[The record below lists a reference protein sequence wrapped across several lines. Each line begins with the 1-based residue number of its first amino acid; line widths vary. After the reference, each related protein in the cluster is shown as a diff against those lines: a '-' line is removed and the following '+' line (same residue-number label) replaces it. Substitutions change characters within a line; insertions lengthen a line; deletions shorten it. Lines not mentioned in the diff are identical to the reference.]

1 MNKKLCKKGIA
12 LILAAVMIL
21 GCAPKFAHADG
32 YDDTAPAY
40 EVETKTPTQT
50 EEENAT
56 ETQTEAPT
64 QASTE
69 APTEASTEAPVE
81 EQPETPVEEPEKST
95 EAPAEE
101 TSEDKTEETEAST
114 EASTEGSIES
124 VAESTEESTM
134 ASTEDPTEESTEES
148 AETPTEE
155 STDYLMEESTE
166 PSEETPTG
174 PTEEEPTEPVAAEY
188 SGEELTELDRIVPK
202 TRAADNT
209 VKANH
214 GAVKIYNYDY
224 DALVSRLTT
233 KYPGIFKSVP
243 VYSTSTHARIGTA
256 GANCVL
262 ITNATNHRQNSNS
275 GTTMKYLS
283 GATRSTSNWGQCLG
297 NFNSKEYFNVNGH
310 RAYCF
315 DITTSAT
322 AGSHVL
328 SSSLSEAGINVQ
340 TGANVI
346 ELAQVAKML
355 TENDYTLIVQNAS
368 TFAKAVSIPAFTD
381 PDRTWFSHGAVSIS
395 KNDVATLLR
404 DTTADGLAF
413 KRAMVQML
421 VWKKMN
427 AISLSDWMYSF
438 IADSGYYDKEGNWI
452 PYDTPT
458 LSGPIIGYAGII
470 DFDKMYQEG
479 KEAWE
484 EQKNST
490 TVDYEYQYELTVG
503 VPFSVPTADVENVK
517 KIVQAN
523 GNKIESSG
531 TVTVNVTSSGVTLTA
546 TQPLTNW
553 TEWLTTS
560 ESSNMIYSSKP
571 YDPGHSGDPRYAGT
585 GQFIVDVSE
594 MKFMRARVKAEIPTG
609 TVTITKSSANTT
621 VTNGNSCYS
630 LAGAKYGIYTDSACT
645 TLAKDASGS
654 NAILTTTANGSSNT
668 LTINAGTYYIKEISP
683 SPGYGLAA
691 GTYPVTVTYNGNVSL
706 SGSDSSI
713 FKEPPLDDPAA
724 IVIRKTAATAYSGA
738 DFDMS
743 GAQYTI
749 RYYAGQYTKDSLP
762 SAPAAVWVIETK
774 KVGNNY
780 LAYLKDG
787 FVIFGSPVY
796 GTDAS
801 GNYIIP
807 LGTLTIQET
816 KAPAGFTIEGST
828 MQLANGNGSD
838 ATDGIALFNLVDQNS
853 AATVIS
859 GNQADDTEEG
869 IQILQ
874 KETVAAVDV
883 KVVKTSD
890 DGNVSG
896 LSFTLSGTL
905 LAGGTYSE
913 TKKTDANGK
922 INFGK
927 VPYGTYTMT
936 ENLTEEQAQIY
947 LPNDPVSFTIDAD
960 TEDPYVVSFHNF
972 VPEIETDA
980 ADTES
985 GLNHIKA
992 DEKASVIDVVTYRNL
1007 IPGREYVV
1015 KGELYDKETGRSI
1028 GVTTETAFTPE
1039 KADGTVEVVFEFDAT
1054 EHAGK
1059 ALVAFEQLY
1068 YAGTRFA
1075 AHEDIDDDRQT
1086 IYVPEITTDAKDDAT
1101 GTHEGRCVEKVTIT
1115 DIVTYAGLEPG
1126 KEYTVKGILMDKA
1139 SGNALLVDG
1148 KEVTSEKTFTP
1159 EAVNGTVEI
1168 SFTFDST
1175 ALNGKTIVVF
1185 ETLYYEGMEVAVHAD
1200 INDENQAVVFPSIAT
1215 KASDSGNGS
1224 STLSGSRIR
1233 DKISYSGLTPGAK
1246 YVIVTRVYDK
1256 NAKNLLSVKK
1266 ESDFTPEKASG
1277 ATTVVIDVDTS
1288 SLEMHSLVVFEEIYL
1303 VTKDGRVLVAAHKDP
1318 NDKAQT
1324 LYVPGLLP
1332 KTGDESRLIVW
1343 GLMAASSLVGVFF
1356 ILKKLAGKKK
1366 KGDVD

>member
-1 MNKKLCKKGIA
+1 MNKKLLKQGIA

-32 YDDTAPAY
+32 YDDTAPTY
-40 EVETKTPTQT
+40 EAETGTPTQT
-50 EEENAT
+50 EEETAT

-64 QASTE
+64 QAPTE

-81 EQPETPVEEPEKST
+81 EQPEAPVEEPEEST
-95 EAPAEE
+95 EAPAGE

-114 EASTEGSIES
+114 KASTEASTESA
-124 VAESTEESTM
+124 AESTEERTM
-134 ASTEDPTEESTEES
+134 ASTEDSTTESTEE
-148 AETPTEE
+148 PTES
-155 STDYLMEESTE
+155 STEEFTE
-166 PSEETPTG
+166 PSEEAT
-174 PTEEEPTEPVAAEY
+174 TESPVEEPVAAEY
-188 SGEELTELDRIVPK
+188 SGEELTEMDQIIPK

-283 GATRSTSNWGQCLG
+283 GATRSTSNWGQCIG

-355 TENDYTLIVQNAS
+355 TENDYALIVQNAN

-503 VPFSVPTADVENVK
+503 VPFSVPAADVENVK

-546 TQPLTNW
+546 TRPLTNW

-645 TLAKDASGS
+645 TLAKDARG
-654 NAILTTTANGSSNT
+654 NDAILTTTANGSSNT
-668 LTINAGTYYIKEISP
+668 LTLNVGTYYIKEISP
-683 SPGYGLAA
+683 SSGYGLAT
-691 GTYPVTVTYNGNVSL
+691 GTYPVTVNYNGNVSL

-749 RYYAGQYTKDSLP
+749 RYYAGQYTKNSLP
-762 SAPAAVWVIETK
+762 SEPAATWVIETK
-774 KVGNNY
+774 KVGNSY

-787 FVIFGSPVY
+787 FVISGSPVY
-796 GTDAS
+796 GKDAS

-816 KAPAGFTIEGST
+816 KAPAGFTIEGSI
-828 MQLANGNGSD
+828 MQLMNGNGSD
-838 ATDGIALFNLVDQNS
+838 AVSGVALFNLVDQNS
-853 AATVIS
+853 AASVIS
-859 GNQADDTEEG
+859 SNQTDDTEDG

-874 KETVAAVDV
+874 KETVASQGV
-883 KVVKTSD
+883 KVLKTSD

-913 TKKTDANGK
+913 TKQTDANGK

-960 TEDPYVVSFHNF
+960 TEDPYVVSFHNS

-985 GLNHIKA
+985 GLNHIEA
-992 DEKASVIDVVTYRNL
+992 NATASVTDVVSFKNL
-1007 IPGREYVV
+1007 HPGKEFKLV
-1015 KGELYDKETGRSI
+1015 GEIYDRETGESI
-1028 GVTTETAFTPE
+1028 GVIAETTFTPE
-1039 KADGTVEVVFEFDAT
+1039 TADGTVEVVFEFDAS
-1054 EHAGK
+1054 EFGGK
-1059 ALVAFEQLY
+1059 TLVCFETLY
-1068 YAGTRFA
+1068 FKDTIIA
-1075 AHEDIDDDRQT
+1075 AHADIEDDRQT
-1086 IYVPEITTDAKDDAT
+1086 IFVPSITTDAKCDAT
-1101 GTHEGRCVEKVTIT
+1101 GTHEGAVSEKITVT
-1115 DIVTYAGLEPG
+1115 DLVHYSGLFPG
-1126 KEYTVKGILMDKA
+1126 KSYECEGVMYDRAT
-1139 SGNALLVDG
+1139 NEPLLVDG
-1148 KEVTSEKTFTP
+1148 KKVTANATFTP
-1159 EAVNGTVEI
+1159 EAEDGTVELT
-1168 SFTFDST
+1168 FTFDST
-1175 ALNGKTIVVF
+1175 ALNGKTVVVF
-1185 ETLYYEGMEVAVHAD
+1185 ETLYYEGVEVAVHAD
-1200 INDENQAVVFPSIAT
+1200 INDDNQAVVFPNIAT
-1215 KASDSGNGS
+1215 KASDSENGGA
-1224 STLSGSRIR
+1224 TLSGSRIR
-1233 DKISYSGLTPGAK
+1233 DKISYSGLTPRAK

-1256 NAKNLLSVKK
+1256 NAKALLGVKR
-1266 ESDFTPEKASG
+1266 ENNFTPEKASG
-1277 ATTVVIDVDTS
+1277 TTTVVIDVDTS

-1303 VTKDGRVLVAAHKDP
+1303 VTKDGRVLVATHKDP

-1332 KTGDESRLIVW
+1332 KTGDESRLVVW
-1343 GLMAASSLVGVFF
+1343 GLATGASLVGVLFAA
-1356 ILKKLAGKKK
+1356 KKLTVKKK
-1366 KGDVD
+1366 EDEVDG

>member
-1 MNKKLCKKGIA
+1 MNKKLLKQGIA

-32 YDDTAPAY
+32 FDDTVPAY
-40 EVETKTPTQT
+40 EAETETPTQT
-50 EEENAT
+50 EEET
-56 ETQTEAPT
+56 TTGTQTEAPT
-64 QASTE
+64 QAPTE
-69 APTEASTEAPVE
+69 APTETPTEASTEAPVE
-81 EQPETPVEEPEKST
+81 EQPEAPVEEPEEST

-101 TSEDKTEETEAST
+101 TSEDKTEETEASV
-114 EASTEGSIES
+114 EASTEAPTES
-124 VAESTEESTM
+124 ATESSEESTEV
-134 ASTEDPTEESTEES
+134 STEDPTTESMEEPVEAPTEESTESSTEESAELS
-148 AETPTEE
+148 AETPTE
-155 STDYLMEESTE
+155 
-166 PSEETPTG
+166 
-174 PTEEEPTEPVAAEY
+174 PVVAEY
-188 SGEELTELDRIVPK
+188 SGEELTELDQIIPK

-224 DALVSRLTT
+224 DALISRLTT

-355 TENDYTLIVQNAS
+355 TENDYALIVQNAN

-404 DTTADGLAF
+404 DTTSDGLAF

-490 TVDYEYQYELTVG
+490 TVDYEYLYELIVG
-503 VPFSVPTADVENVK
+503 VPFSVPAADVENVK

-523 GNKIESSG
+523 GNKIEGSG

-621 VTNGNSCYS
+621 ITNGNSCYS

-645 TLAKDASGS
+645 TLAKDASG
-654 NAILTTTANGSSNT
+654 NDAILTTTANGSSNT
-668 LTINAGTYYIKEISP
+668 LTINVGTYYIKEISP
-683 SPGYGLAA
+683 SPGYGLAE

-774 KVGNNY
+774 KVGSNY

-787 FVIFGSPVY
+787 FVISGSPVY
-796 GTDAS
+796 GKDAS

-838 ATDGIALFNLVDQNS
+838 AADGIALFNLVDQNG

-859 GNQADDTEEG
+859 GNQADDTDEG

-874 KETVAAVDV
+874 KETVASVDV
-883 KVVKTSD
+883 RVLKTSD
-890 DGNVSG
+890 DGKVSG
-896 LSFTLSGTL
+896 LSFTLSGKL
-905 LAGGTYSE
+905 LAGGTCTV
-913 TKKTDANGK
+913 TKQTDANGG

-936 ENLTEEQAQIY
+936 ENLTDEQAAVY

-960 TEDPYVVSFHNF
+960 TENPYVVSFHNYI
-972 VPEIETDA
+972 PEIETNA

-992 DEKASVIDVVTYRNL
+992 NEKASVTDVVTYRNL
-1007 IPGREYVV
+1007 IPVREYVV

-1028 GVTTETAFTPE
+1028 GVMAETAFTPD
-1039 KADGTVEVVFEFDAT
+1039 KADGTVEVIFEFDSS
-1054 EHAGK
+1054 EYVGRP
-1059 ALVAFEQLY
+1059 LVAFEQLY
-1068 YAGTRFA
+1068 YANTLFA
-1075 AHEDIDDDRQT
+1075 AHEDINDDRQT

-1101 GTHEGRCVEKVTIT
+1101 GTHEGRVSEKVTIT

-1126 KEYTVKGILMDKA
+1126 MEYTLKGILMDKVT
-1139 SGNALLVDG
+1139 GNKLLVDG

-1159 EAVNGTVEI
+1159 EAAGGTVEI

-1185 ETLYYEGMEVAVHAD
+1185 ETLYYEGMEVTVHTD

-1215 KASDSGNGS
+1215 KASDSVSGS
-1224 STLSGSRIR
+1224 SMLSGSRIR
-1233 DKISYSGLTPGAK
+1233 DIISYTGLTPGAK
-1246 YVIVTRVYDK
+1246 YLIVTQIYDK
-1256 NAKNLLSVKK
+1256 SARALLSVKR
-1266 ESDFTPEKASG
+1266 ENDFTPEKASG
-1277 ATTVVIDVDTS
+1277 ATTVVIDVETS

-1303 VTKDGRVLVAAHKDP
+1303 ITKDGRVLVAVHKDP

-1324 LYVPGLLP
+1324 LYVPGSLP
-1332 KTGDESRLIVW
+1332 QTGDESRLIVW
-1343 GLMAASSLVGVFF
+1343 GLMAVGSVSGVLFVS
-1356 ILKKLAGKKK
+1356 KKIAGKKK
-1366 KGDVD
+1366 EEDIDSRG

>member
-1 MNKKLCKKGIA
+1 MNKKLCKKGMA
-12 LILAAVMIL
+12 LILAAVMIF
-21 GCAPKFAHADG
+21 GCVPKSVRADG
-32 YDDTAPAY
+32 SDDTAPAY
-40 EVETKTPTQT
+40 ETENETPTQT
-50 EEENAT
+50 EEETAT

-64 QASTE
+64 QAPAEAPTE
-69 APTEASTEAPVE
+69 APTEASTEAPAE
-81 EQPETPVEEPEKST
+81 EQPEAPVEEPEEST

-114 EASTEGSIES
+114 EASTEAPTES
-124 VAESTEESTM
+124 AAESTEESIM
-134 ASTEDPTEESTEES
+134 ASTEDPTTESTEEF
-148 AETPTEE
+148 
-155 STDYLMEESTE
+155 TE
-166 PSEETPTG
+166 PSEEAT
-174 PTEEEPTEPVAAEY
+174 TESPVEEPTEPVAAEY
-188 SGEELTELDRIVPK
+188 SGEELTELDQIIPK

-224 DALVSRLTT
+224 DALISRLTT

-355 TENDYTLIVQNAS
+355 TENDYALIVQNAN

-381 PDRTWFSHGAVSIS
+381 PDRTWFSHGVISIS

-490 TVDYEYQYELTVG
+490 TVDYEYQYELIVG
-503 VPFSVPTADVENVK
+503 VPFSVPAADVENVK

-645 TLAKDASGS
+645 TLAKDASG
-654 NAILTTTANGSSNT
+654 NDAILTTTANGSSNT
-668 LTINAGTYYIKEISP
+668 LTINVGTYYIKEISP

-691 GTYPVTVTYNGNVSL
+691 GTYPVTVTYNGNISL

-749 RYYAGQYTKDSLP
+749 RYYAGQYTKESLP
-762 SAPAAVWVIETK
+762 SAPSATWVIETK

-787 FVIFGSPVY
+787 FVISGSPVY
-796 GTDAS
+796 GMDAS

-838 ATDGIALFNLVDQNS
+838 ATDGIALFNLVDQSS

-859 GNQADDTEEG
+859 GNQTDDTEEG

-913 TKKTDANGK
+913 TKKTDTNGK

-947 LPNDPVSFTIDAD
+947 LPNDPVSFTIDAN
-960 TEDPYVVSFHNF
+960 TEDPYVVSFHNS

-985 GLNHIKA
+985 GLNHIEA
-992 DEKASVIDVVTYRNL
+992 NATASITDVVSFKNL
-1007 IPGREYVV
+1007 HPGKEFKLV
-1015 KGELYDKETGRSI
+1015 GEIYDRETGESI
-1028 GVTTETAFTPE
+1028 GVTAETTFTPE
-1039 KADGTVEVVFEFDAT
+1039 SADGTVEVVFEFDASELGGKVLVCFET
-1054 EHAGK
+1054 LYFKDAKIAVHA
-1059 ALVAFEQLY
+1059 
-1068 YAGTRFA
+1068 
-1075 AHEDIDDDRQT
+1075 DINDERQT
-1086 IYVPEITTDAKDDAT
+1086 IYVPAITTEAKCDAT
-1101 GTHEGRCVEKVTIT
+1101 GTHEGNASEKITVTDLVHYSGLLPGKFYECGGILYDRATNEPLLVNGKKVT
-1115 DIVTYAGLEPG
+1115 A
-1126 KEYTVKGILMDKA
+1126 
-1139 SGNALLVDG
+1139 NA
-1148 KEVTSEKTFTP
+1148 TFTP
-1159 EAVNGTVEI
+1159 EAADGTMELT
-1168 SFTFDST
+1168 FTFDST
-1175 ALNGKTIVVF
+1175 VLSGKTVVVF
-1185 ETLYYEGMEVAVHAD
+1185 ETLYYEGIEIAVHAD
-1200 INDENQAVVFPSIAT
+1200 INDDNQAVVFPNIAT
-1215 KASDSGNGS
+1215 KASDSSNGGA
-1224 STLSGSRIR
+1224 TLSGSRIR

-1256 NAKNLLSVKK
+1256 NAKALLGVKR
-1266 ESDFTPEKASG
+1266 ESNFTPEKASG
-1277 ATTVVIDVDTS
+1277 TTTVVIDVDTS

-1303 VTKDGRVLVAAHKDP
+1303 VTKGGRVLVAAHKDP

-1332 KTGDESRLIVW
+1332 KTGDESRLVVW
-1343 GLMAASSLVGVFF
+1343 GLATGASFVGVLFAAKKLTEKKKEDDVDRNAAS
-1356 ILKKLAGKKK
+1356 
-1366 KGDVD
+1366 